1 MDEFNNF
8 EEMNNDELMSLNG
21 GGFWKKLKNLVSGFI
36 HPSSGDPIP
45 ENLPPYILW

>member
-1 MDEFNNF
+1 MNEFTNF
-8 EEMNNDELMSLNG
+8 EEMNNG
-21 GGFWKKLKNLVSGFI
+21 GGFWKKFKKLVSGFI